1 MSASE
6 KFTVMGALPD
16 LSQRAAPA
24 VVQPETDLDDFEIG
38 GIRPSETIRIALDT
52 LFANP
57 LRTILTALGVI
68 IGVAS
73 VVALLAI
80 GDGTQA
86 TISDRITANGAN
98 LLTVRAASATG
109 GGGATLTIDDATA
122 LADPANV
129 PAASAVS
136 PESSSIAPLVAGSQ
150 NKTTIVLGV
159 TSVYLAMH
167 NNKLAEGNFI
177 DDTQS
182 GSNVVVLGSKSA
194 TDLFPDA
201 DPLGQ
206 QVRIRGLSFQVI
218 GVLESK
224 GATAT
229 GFDDDSALVPLQVA
243 QKKLFGGRGQT
254 AASNGKAAVASIV
267 VQAKDA
273 ASIPALTTQLQTELR
288 TLHNLPSFGGS
299 DDFRVD
305 NQQDLINTLTET
317 SRTMT
322 LYLSAIAAIS
332 LIVGGIGI
340 MNIMLVSVR
349 ERTREIGV
357 RKAIGA
363 RERDI
368 LTQFI
373 VEALALST
381 TGGLIGL
388 AIGGGIAFVVN
399 ATGASRA
406 IVSVWSVVMAVG
418 FAMAVGLFFGIE
430 PARRAA
436 KLDPIEALRYE

>member
-1 MSASE
+1 MSTYE
-6 KFTVMGALPD
+6 RALPD
-16 LSQRAAPA
+16 ISQRAMPA
-24 VVQPETDLDDFEIG
+24 VKEAEDELDSFEIR
-38 GIRPSETIRIALDT
+38 GIRLSETIRIALDT

-73 VVALLAI
+73 VVSLLAI
-80 GDGTQA
+80 GSGTQA

-98 LLTVRAASATG
+98 LLTIRASSATG
-109 GGGATLTIDDATA
+109 GGNATLTIDDATA

-129 PAASAVS
+129 PAAAAVS
-136 PESSSIAPLVAGSQ
+136 PESSSIASLVAGSQ

-159 TSVYLAMH
+159 TPVYLAMH
-167 NNKLAEGNFI
+167 NNKLASGSFI
-177 DDTQS
+177 DDTQANT
-182 GSNVVVLGSKSA
+182 NVVVLGSKSA
-194 TDLFPDA
+194 TDLFPDGG

-243 QKKLFGGRGQT
+243 QKKLFGGRVQT
-254 AASNGKAAVASIV
+254 SGGKAAVASIV
-267 VQAKDA
+267 VQARDA
-273 ASIPALTTQLQTELR
+273 GSITALTTQIQTELR

-299 DDFRVD
+299 DDFRID

-332 LIVGGIGI
+332 LLVGGIGI

-388 AIGGGIAFVVN
+388 AIGGTIAFVVN
-399 ATGASRA
+399 ATGTSRA
-406 IVSVWSVVMAVG
+406 IVSVESVLLAVG